1 MNGDKNE
8 WFIVNDVDSFINSA
22 RTIVYNNF
30 GDWNKD
36 EDTIVESML
45 TKPEDE
51 TEFEAL
57 LTYEESSVIVRSLLK
72 KQKHKKNGNIRYLVS
87 DDLFYEILKQLNDRM
102 VSNTISSLVKK
113 GLVESAYDDEL
124 DDFVFWVNDSKEL
137 PETD

>member
-1 MNGDKNE
+1 MDKNE
-8 WFIVNDVDSFINSA
+8 NEWFVVKDVDSFINSA
-22 RTIVYNNF
+22 RTLIYNNF

-51 TEFEAL
+51 NEFNSL
-57 LTYEESSVIVRSLLK
+57 LTYDESSTIVRGLLK
-72 KQKHKKNGNIRYLVS
+72 KQKNKNTGDIRYLVS
-87 DDLFYEILKQLNDRM
+87 DSLFYEILQQLNDRM
-102 VSNTISSLVKK
+102 VSNTIGSLVSK

-124 DDFVFWVNDSKEL
+124 DDFVFWVDDSKEL